1 MFPGKRAYILAGLR
15 ERSRR
20 TVAKMMAKKTPD
32 GAMIQLNDA
41 ISYISSISKNTA
53 PGDAGA
59 WAPREGARQEKG
71 SGDKV
76 YCLPLPFLGYGF
88 AHFLHWLQ
96 SGSAQWQRTEAMD
109 GERGEN
115 GMANEKG
122 GGGRLIF
129 TNNK

>member
-1 MFPGKRAYILAGLR
+1 
-15 ERSRR
+15 
-20 TVAKMMAKKTPD
+20 
-32 GAMIQLNDA
+32 MIQLNDA

-53 PGDAGA
+53 PGDGGA

-96 SGSAQWQRTEAMD
+96 SGSAQYQRTEAMGGGRLRTGRGRE
-109 GERGEN
+109 GER
-115 GMANEKG
+115 A
-122 GGGRLIF
+122 GGRLIF